1 MGERFPDRGTV
12 STARSSEIYTNRSP
26 DGSSFAPSGER
37 PPRIAQARSG
47 RRRCSD
53 GSRNLTATSVP
64 VIPAERAGLGPASES
79 RNPVTKTL
87 RAFPPVMDYW
97 VPARASPVEPGS
109 LGLDDSPY
117 AIALPAMI
125 TVCES
130 PGVGPPPDS
139 ICPRARRGQML
150 STSPFQGEV

>member
-26 DGSSFAPSGER
+26 VGSSFAPSGER

-109 LGLDDSPY
+109 LGWDDSPY

-130 PGVGPPPDS
+130 PWGRTPTRQHLPPRKAGANAVDLP
-139 ICPRARRGQML
+139 L
-150 STSPFQGEV
+150 SG